1 MSSREALNQSNRS
14 GQGADFALDLARRA
28 HGLGTMRGG
37 GAANVKNARAY
48 YIGKDWN
55 GTPMYRVSYLFGN
68 GKSRINVT
76 VAYDANTKRVSKP
89 KLSGQTG
96 GIGAPGDNL
105 KVGGGTGADAALR
118 RAQDSA
124 AQWVLSQ
131 HGEYLGPQAQQG
143 LLRQIREWSGDA
155 ASLNR
160 HMRFVQA
167 NVPVSA
173 PGVATWEF
181 DDMLDIPGGGGGGGG
196 FAGPVYEAPDRRVV
210 EDYVR
215 GVSVSLLGG
224 IPDEGYIQQFTDLYM
239 KEHRRDFDTP
249 DRVIDP
255 NQSVVEAFR
264 RTKEYQSIHQLRPD
278 SEDERG
284 WVAARRQMAQ
294 AGGLNQDLQEDFAI
308 QQATVGGDL
317 EDTRTAAAFQQI
329 QTTGKAPTLLE
340 GKFREVASA
349 MFAQVRR

>member
-14 GQGADFALDLARRA
+14 GQGSDFALDLARRA

-76 VAYDANTKRVSKP
+76 VAYDANAKRVSKP

-96 GIGAPGDNL
+96 GINAPGDNL
-105 KVGGGTGADAALR
+105 RVAGSTGAAAALQR
-118 RAQDSA
+118 SKDNWAS
-124 AQWVLSQ
+124 WVTQ
-131 HGEYLGPQAQQG
+131 NQFLGPQAQAG
-143 LLRQIREWSGDA
+143 LLRQIREWDGSA
-155 ASLNR
+155 ADLNK
-160 HMRFVQA
+160 HMRFIEA

-173 PGVATWEF
+173 PGVASWEF
-181 DDMLDIPGGGGGGGG
+181 DDFPDIPGGGGGGGGG

-224 IPDEGYIQQFTDLYM
+224 IPDEGYIQKFTDLYM
-239 KEHRRDFDTP
+239 KDHRRDFDTP

-255 NQSVVEAFR
+255 AQSVVEAFR
-264 RTKEYQSIHQLRPD
+264 QTAEYQTIHKLRPE

-284 WVAARRQMAQ
+284 WVAARRQMAE
-294 AGGLNQDLQEDFAI
+294 AGGLNQELQEGFAVN
-308 QQATVGGDL
+308 QATIAGDL
-317 EDTRTAAAFQQI
+317 EDTRRAASMQQI

-340 GKFREVASA
+340 NQFRDVANA
-349 MFAQVRR
+349 MFSQVRK